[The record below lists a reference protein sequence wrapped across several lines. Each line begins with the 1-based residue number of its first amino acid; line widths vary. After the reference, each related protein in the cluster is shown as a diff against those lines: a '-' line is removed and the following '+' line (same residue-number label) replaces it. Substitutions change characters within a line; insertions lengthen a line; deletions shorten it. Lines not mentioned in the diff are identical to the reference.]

1 MTGMTLYQLQET
13 ILNVICTMVIVL
25 RLFFFMPLTVL
36 TRHPKAPSGVTVGTV
51 TANSISLS
59 WNPVAYREGIQ
70 SYKVY
75 RDGVS
80 VGTTNETAFTD
91 SELSPST
98 QYSYQVTAVGNDGA
112 ESLKSAVVTAETSAA
127 DQTT

>member
-1 MTGMTLYQLQET
+1 MQLT
-13 ILNVICTMVIVL
+13 A
-25 RLFFFMPLTVL
+25 L

-59 WNPVAYREGIQ
+59 WNPVPYREGIQ

-75 RDGVS
+75 REGVS
-80 VGTTNETAFTD
+80 VGTTNETSFTD
-91 SELSPST
+91 SDLSPST
-98 QYSYQVTAVGNDGA
+98 QYNYQVTAVGNDGV
-112 ESLKSAVVTAETSAA
+112 ESPKSTVVSAETGAA